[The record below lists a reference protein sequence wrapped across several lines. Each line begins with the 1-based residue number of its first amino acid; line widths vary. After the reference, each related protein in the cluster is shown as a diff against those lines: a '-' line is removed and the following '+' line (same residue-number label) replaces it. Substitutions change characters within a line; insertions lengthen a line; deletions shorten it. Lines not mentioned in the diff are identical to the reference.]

1 MPPVPDVPPGLLARL
16 GTALLSLLSFT
27 FVFLTGIE
35 FLRFVSYRAVFYTQE
50 EVTSW
55 EWRAVLHESGVWRP
69 LVVDLGLI
77 LLFVVQH
84 SIMAAQTVK
93 SWTVACCGV
102 LQRSLY
108 VLATAA
114 TLQVLMRYWQKV
126 DEAPPLWSP
135 RSEPWNN
142 WLPLACFVL
151 HTVAWLVIFSVVLI
165 FDYPELMGLK
175 QVYYYCLGLGD
186 PLALKS
192 HRAQRLYAHLRH
204 PVYVEFLVILWA
216 VPCFTLDRLL
226 LAFFFTLY
234 LTCAHGLDEKDYRYL
249 RAQLDKKFEIF
260 SREESGYEYV
270 QNGSNPLVVDR
281 NK

>member
-1 MPPVPDVPPGLLARL
+1 PGLLARL

-50 EVTSW
+50 GNTEVTSW

-114 TLQVLMRYWQKV
+114 TLQVVLMRYWQKV

-175 QVYYYCLGLGD
+175 QVSRQTLEL
-186 PLALKS
+186 PPPPP
-192 HRAQRLYAHLRH
+192 RH
-204 PVYVEFLVILWA
+204 
-216 VPCFTLDRLL
+216 
-226 LAFFFTLY
+226 
-234 LTCAHGLDEKDYRYL
+234 
-249 RAQLDKKFEIF
+249 
-260 SREESGYEYV
+260 
-270 QNGSNPLVVDR
+270 
-281 NK
+281 